1 MENALN
7 HLPKFNL
14 TLKIFPSPDLTKNSI
29 FGLKNKNFVFREKKS
44 RYCSNEAAYE
54 ISCKLD
60 NGKCV
65 ESRTKVDAYAL
76 NFSKSRF
83 YKNEVFRRKNK
94 NFEILR
100 KSTPDIIVR
109 KLYMKFH

>member
-1 MENALN
+1 MENVLN
-7 HLPKFNL
+7 HLPKLNL
-14 TLKIFPSPDLTKNSI
+14 TLKIFLSPDLTKNSI
-29 FGLKNKNFVFREKKS
+29 FGLKNKISIFRENKS
-44 RYCSNEAAYE
+44 RYCSKEAVYE

-83 YKNEVFRRKNK
+83 YKNEVFGLKNQ

-109 KLYMKFH
+109 KLYVKFH